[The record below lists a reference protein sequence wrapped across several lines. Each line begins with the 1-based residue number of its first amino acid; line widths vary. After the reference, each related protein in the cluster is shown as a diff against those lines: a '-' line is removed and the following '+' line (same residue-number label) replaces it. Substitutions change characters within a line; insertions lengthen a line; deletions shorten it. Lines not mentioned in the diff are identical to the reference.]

1 MSVQL
6 HRQTAPPFVACF
18 ILTVSDTRT
27 LDTDK
32 SGATIAEL
40 LLEEDHTIAGRAI
53 VADDGD
59 AVAAAV
65 REQLNGPA
73 AAIITTGGT
82 GISPRDNTYEAVS
95 ALFEKRLDGFGELFR
110 MLSYEVIG
118 SAAMLSR
125 ACAGVANGKV
135 IFVLPGST
143 PAVKLAMARLVL
155 PELTHIVGE
164 LTKVP
169 PPPSPQSLSPQSLS
183 PQSPSPQS
191 PSPQS

>member
-1 MSVQL
+1 MSVQV
-6 HRQTAPPFVACF
+6 HRQSAPASVACF

-32 SGATIAEL
+32 SGATIADL
-40 LLEEDHTIAGRAI
+40 LIEEDHTITGRA
-53 VADDGD
+53 VVKDDAA

-65 REQLNGPA
+65 REQLAGPA
-73 AAIITTGGT
+73 GAIITTGGT
-82 GISPRDNTYEAVS
+82 GISPRDNTYEAVA

-125 ACAGVANGKV
+125 ACAGIANGKV

-143 PAVKLAMARLVL
+143 PAVKLAMARLIL

-164 LTKVP
+164 LTQT
-169 PPPSPQSLSPQSLS
+169 PQS
-183 PQSPSPQS
+183 
-191 PSPQS
+191 